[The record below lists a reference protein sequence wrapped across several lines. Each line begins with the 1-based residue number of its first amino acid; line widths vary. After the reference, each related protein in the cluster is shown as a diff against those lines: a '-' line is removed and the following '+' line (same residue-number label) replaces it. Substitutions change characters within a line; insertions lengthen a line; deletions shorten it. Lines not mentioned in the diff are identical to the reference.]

1 MDMTN
6 QIVFLNKLLFEELEK
21 FKGLSTNELMEKLKI
36 EKQSKNINSVIFQKI
51 INQSANKEKIENL
64 LKNCNCVMKT
74 INLEWN
80 NNLKESMSLNVFKF
94 CEIVNE
100 TWEESSLRNYFAN
113 NIFVFIVLKKDFKFS
128 KLIDIK
134 LWKMPVEILDSGVKD
149 TWIKTRDL
157 IATGRIVNYI
167 DKRGRKIT
175 YFPTSSETKYI
186 HVRPHAQN
194 ANDTIPL
201 PIEDRVTHAKEF
213 TKHSFWLNSNFVK
226 KIVVEDK
233 YYD

>member
-1 MDMTN
+1 
-6 QIVFLNKLLFEELEK
+6 
-21 FKGLSTNELMEKLKI
+21 
-36 EKQSKNINSVIFQKI
+36 
-51 INQSANKEKIENL
+51 
-64 LKNCNCVMKT
+64 
-74 INLEWN
+74 
-80 NNLKESMSLNVFKF
+80 
-94 CEIVNE
+94 
-100 TWEESSLRNYFAN
+100 
-113 NIFVFIVLKKDFKFS
+113 
-128 KLIDIK
+128 
-134 LWKMPVEILDSGVKD
+134 MPAEILDSGVKD

-201 PIEDRVTHAKEF
+201 PIEDSVTHAKEF